1 MSNYNKLVS
10 VLIPS
15 YNHEKYVGDCLE
27 SVLAQTYS
35 NIEVIICDD
44 KSKDNTC
51 EVIERYR
58 QRLEEKFSRICII
71 KNEKNVGIV
80 KNCNKLMSLAR
91 GDYYKLLA
99 SDDMLRPDGIEKLV
113 LFMESHKEHDL
124 VYSYVDRINVNT
136 TFKDLVKN
144 TINNP
149 IKYSSVSG
157 KSITS
162 QLMAENFIV
171 APSVLI
177 PKETVERWG
186 VFSEEFIF
194 EDWEYWLRV
203 SVDGSI
209 GYLDESTAYYR
220 DLETSASRF
229 TKKDKDRYEKF
240 IDNELKLMDKYKDY
254 ITSESKHK
262 YFKNK
267 LRQACSV
274 EDIEYVGK
282 IRNIMLKE
290 DIKVSIEDRLL
301 ILLAK
306 LRIYDKVKKGYR
318 KFVKK

>member
-1 MSNYNKLVS
+1 MSNNNKLVS

-44 KSKDNTC
+44 KSKDNTY

-58 QRLEEKFSRICII
+58 QRLEEKLCRVCII
-71 KNEKNVGIV
+71 KNEKNMGIV
-80 KNCNKLMSLAR
+80 KNCNKLMSLAK
-91 GDYYKLLA
+91 GDYYKFLA
-99 SDDMLRPDGIEKLV
+99 SDDMIRPSGIEKLV
-113 LFMESHKEHDL
+113 YFMESHKAHNL
-124 VYSYVDRINVNT
+124 VYSYGDRISENT
-136 TFKDLVKN
+136 TFKDVVNN
-144 TINNP
+144 TIDNP
-149 IKYSSVSG
+149 IKYSCVSG

-162 QLMAENFIV
+162 QLMAENFIL

-229 TKKDKDRYEKF
+229 TKENKARYEKF
-240 IDNELKLMDKYKDY
+240 IDNELKLMDRYKEY
-254 ITSESKHK
+254 ITPDSKNK
-262 YFKNK
+262 FLKNK

-274 EDIEYVGK
+274 EDIEYIKK
-282 IRNIMLKE
+282 IRKIMMDE
-290 DIKVSIEDRLL
+290 NVKVSTKERFL

-306 LRIYDKVKKGYR
+306 LGLYDKIKKVYR